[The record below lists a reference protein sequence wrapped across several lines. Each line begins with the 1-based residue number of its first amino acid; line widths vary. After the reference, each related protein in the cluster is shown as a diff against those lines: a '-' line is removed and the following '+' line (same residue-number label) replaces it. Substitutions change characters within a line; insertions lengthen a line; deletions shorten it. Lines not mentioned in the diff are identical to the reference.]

1 MTLISAYRNI
11 SFREKS
17 AWAMA
22 IILIAAGVFY
32 FNKVVRISQALGET
46 APPMIG
52 LMIGYVVMVV
62 IASIILMSVLG
73 VVSAK
78 EADAPADEREKIIAD
93 RAGNWSGYVLA
104 VPVFGAMLHY
114 YVTLDG
120 NRLFHM
126 VFLSFMLSQIAEY
139 IFQIILYRRGV

>member
-1 MTLISAYRNI
+1 M

-22 IILIAAGVFY
+22 IVLIAAGAFY

-62 IASIILMSVLG
+62 IASIIVMSVLA
-73 VVSAK
+73 VMSAK
-78 EADAPADEREKIIAD
+78 EADAPADERERIIAD

-114 YVTLDG
+114 SVTLDG